1 MTPNDQEMPA
11 GQKLE
16 PIRKRSK
23 MRLVLYVLGGA
34 VAGFLYYKFVGC
46 RTGTC
51 PITSS
56 PIISTLYGAGMGFLL
71 GNG

>member
-1 MTPNDQEMPA
+1 MTSNDQEMPA

-16 PIRKRSK
+16 PIKKRNK
-23 MRLVLYVLGGA
+23 MKLVLYVLGGA

-71 GNG
+71 GNS

>member
-1 MTPNDQEMPA
+1 MTTNDQEMPA

-16 PIRKRSK
+16 PVKKRNK
-23 MRLVLYVLGGA
+23 MKLVLYVLGGA

-71 GNG
+71 GNS

>member
-1 MTPNDQEMPA
+1 MTPNDSEIPA

-16 PIRKRSK
+16 PIKKRNK
-23 MRLVLYVLGGA
+23 MKLVLFVLGGA

-46 RTGTC
+46 RTGAC

-56 PIISTLYGAGMGFLL
+56 PVISTLYGAGMGFLL
-71 GNG
+71 GNS